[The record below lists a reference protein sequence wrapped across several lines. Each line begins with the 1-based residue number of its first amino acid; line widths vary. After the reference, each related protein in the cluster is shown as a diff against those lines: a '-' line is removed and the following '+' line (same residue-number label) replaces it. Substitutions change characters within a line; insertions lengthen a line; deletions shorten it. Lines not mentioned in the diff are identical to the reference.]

1 MDHSDY
7 NWKAAWVFAV
17 VIYLH
22 KGVFKRPILMEWKGA
37 YTRWELSYMLQGRV
51 LWLWAPMQSGKRTIN
66 SSIIRGPKGCTKIIA
81 LLHKIRSA
89 CCRRRPTTQAS
100 AKVEKQKVFTSVH
113 GKA

>member
-37 YTRWELSYMLQGRV
+37 YTRRELSYMLQGRV
-51 LWLWAPMQSGKRTIN
+51 LWLWAPMQSGKRTIH
-66 SSIIRGPKGCTKIIA
+66 STIIIPRA
-81 LLHKIRSA
+81 
-89 CCRRRPTTQAS
+89 
-100 AKVEKQKVFTSVH
+100 
-113 GKA
+113 